1 METEELKILEAKLL
15 DVVKLDSG
23 EIGTIVACDGSSEY
37 VDIEINIPEFEV
49 LYDVSKTRIVEILY
63 KSERG
68 N

>member
-1 METEELKILEAKLL
+1 MLFDI
-15 DVVKLDSG
+15 VKLNSG